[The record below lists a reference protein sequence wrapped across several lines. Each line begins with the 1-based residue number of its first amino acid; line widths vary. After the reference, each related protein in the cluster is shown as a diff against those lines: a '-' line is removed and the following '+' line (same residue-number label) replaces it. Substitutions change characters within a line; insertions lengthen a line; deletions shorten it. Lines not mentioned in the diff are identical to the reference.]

1 MTDRRLVQALRLCAR
16 ARILRLD
23 GGRGF
28 YSWPTCSTLPPYSH
42 TARLIN
48 ITFYPTSEWRNTCKW
63 NWELIVEAFLW
74 FETAVVYIVKVRMDL
89 TLLFSH
95 LSWVIVKIR
104 FIFIVNTTSSP
115 PLSHSY
121 TFSFIIKYT
130 YSSNVYTTSIIVK
143 RWAAPNTDRF
153 KYGTNLKVGITKNS
167 TCVTISTKKLSIT
180 SKFACI
186 MICKFDRH
194 RLVSLK
200 PC

>member
-74 FETAVVYIVKVRMDL
+74 FETVVVNIFKVRMDL
-89 TLLFSH
+89 GLLFS
-95 LSWVIVKIR
+95 LLRCAITKIR

-115 PLSHSY
+115 PLTHRY
-121 TFSFIIKYT
+121 TFNFIIKFT
-130 YSSNVYTTSIIVK
+130 YSSNVYTTSILWNDGLLLI
-143 RWAAPNTDRF
+143 RIDSNTVLIW
-153 KYGTNLKVGITKNS
+153 K
-167 TCVTISTKKLSIT
+167 
-180 SKFACI
+180 
-186 MICKFDRH
+186 
-194 RLVSLK
+194 
-200 PC
+200 